1 MEKPLRVRVEKIVQR
16 EFVKSLNSLLCNT
29 LTAFAEIGT

>member
-1 MEKPLRVRVEKIVQR
+1 MEMHSSDQNAKIVRR
-16 EFVKSLNSLLCNT
+16 EFVKSLNALLCNT